1 MDLMNRNT
9 SPPADPP
16 SLREQWAREVL
27 AAAETLRQTGH
38 HKRLREVTIV
48 LPIDL
53 AAVEA
58 LELACLAL
66 AQGEL
71 SDAAHDFDGYIGQ
84 VAADPA
90 AAVRF
95 LTAVRNVVTR
105 LLPSPDAPTPPP

>member
-1 MDLMNRNT
+1 MNRNT
-9 SPPADPP
+9 SAPPEPP
-16 SLREQWAREVL
+16 GLREHSAREVL
-27 AAAETLRQTGH
+27 AAAETLRQAGQ

-58 LELACLAL
+58 IELACLAL

-71 SDAAHDFDGYIGQ
+71 SDAAHDFDEYIGQ

-90 AAVRF
+90 AADRF
-95 LTAVRNVVTR
+95 VAAVRKVVSR
-105 LLPSPDAPTPPP
+105 VLPSAESPTTPP